1 MTAHSRAWLQ
11 IHVCVVLWGF
21 TAILGRLI
29 TMPALPLVWWRM
41 LLVTVALAVW
51 PPVWRDLRRMP
62 PRLAATYLGIGVLV
76 TLHWITFYGSIKLS
90 NASIA
95 ATCMALTPVFVSIIE
110 PSLARRRPN
119 LVEVAMSVAVLP
131 GVALVVGGTPSGM
144 RTGIAVGA
152 VSSLLAAIFST
163 LNKRAIGSSPALTVT
178 GLEMA
183 AGALLL
189 PPLAWL
195 LPAADAV
202 VVQPS
207 LHDGALLLLLAVACT
222 LLPYALALVALRY
235 LSAFET
241 TLAVNLEPVYA
252 IALAI
257 VLLNEQRDLEPG
269 FYLGVALIMGIVF
282 SHPSVSRRWGRNRTQ
297 GPPSGGPGAGES
309 RPPRTQFQSL

>member
-1 MTAHSRAWLQ
+1 MTAHSRAWFQ

-29 TMPALPLVWWRM
+29 TLRALPLVWWRM
-41 LLVTVALAVW
+41 LLVTVALAAW

-62 PRLAATYLGIGVLV
+62 PRLVAVYLGIGVLV

-90 NASIA
+90 NASVA

-110 PSLARRRPN
+110 PSLARRRPH
-119 LVEVAMSVAVLP
+119 LAEVGMSVAVLP
-131 GVALVVGGTPSGM
+131 GVALVVGGTPAGM

-152 VSSLLAAIFST
+152 VSALIAGIFSS
-163 LNKRAIGSSPALTVT
+163 LNKRAIGSSPALAVT
-178 GLEMA
+178 GLQMA

-195 LPAADAV
+195 LPAAERV

-207 LHDGALLLLLAVACT
+207 AHDAALLVVLALACT
-222 LLPYALALVALRY
+222 LFPYALALVALRY

-269 FYLGVALIMGIVF
+269 FYFGVALIMGIVF
-282 SHPSVSRRWGRNRTQ
+282 SHPWVSRRWGRRATQ
-297 GPPSGGPGAGES
+297 TTGSKDPA
-309 RPPRTQFQSL
+309 PRTFVS

>member
-1 MTAHSRAWLQ
+1 MSPHSRAWTQ

-41 LLVTVALAVW
+41 LLVTAALAAW

-62 PRLAATYLGIGVLV
+62 PRLVMIYLGIGVLV
-76 TLHWITFYGSIKLS
+76 TLHWLTFYGSIKLS
-90 NASIA
+90 NASVA

-110 PSLARRRPN
+110 PSLARRRPH
-119 LVEVAMSVAVLP
+119 LAEVGMSLAVLP
-131 GVALVVGGTPSGM
+131 GVALVVGGTPAGM

-152 VSSLLAAIFST
+152 VSSLLAGIFST
-163 LNKRAIGSSPALTVT
+163 LNKRTLGSSPALAVT
-178 GLEMA
+178 GLQMA
-183 AGALLL
+183 AGAILL
-189 PPLAWL
+189 PPLALL
-195 LPAADAV
+195 LPAAERV

-207 LHDGALLLLLAVACT
+207 AHDGALLVLLALACT
-222 LLPYALALVALRY
+222 LFPYALALVALRY

-257 VLLNEQRDLEPG
+257 LLLNEQRDLEPG
-269 FYLGVALIMGIVF
+269 FYAGVALIMGIVF
-282 SHPSVSRRWGRNRTQ
+282 SHPWVSRRWGRRADMA
-297 GPPSGGPGAGES
+297 AGSED
-309 RPPRTQFQSL
+309 PAPHLPL

>member
-11 IHVCVVLWGF
+11 IHICVVLWGF

-41 LLVTVALAVW
+41 LLVTVALAAW
-51 PPVWRDLRRMP
+51 PPVWRDLRKMP
-62 PRLAATYLGIGVLV
+62 PRLVAIYLGIGVLV

-90 NASIA
+90 NASVA

-110 PSLARRRPN
+110 PSLARRRPH
-119 LVEVAMSVAVLP
+119 LAEVGMSIAVLP
-131 GVALVVGGTPSGM
+131 GVALVVGGTPAGM

-152 VSSLLAAIFST
+152 VSALIAGIFSS

-178 GLEMA
+178 GLQMA

-195 LPAADAV
+195 LPAAERV

-207 LHDGALLLLLAVACT
+207 AHDAALLVVLALACT
-222 LLPYALALVALRY
+222 LFPYALALVALRY

-269 FYLGVALIMGIVF
+269 FYFGVALIMGIVF
-282 SHPSVSRRWGRNRTQ
+282 SNPWVSRRWGRRATQ
-297 GPPSGGPGAGES
+297 AAGSED
-309 RPPRTQFQSL
+309 PAPRALS

>member
-1 MTAHSRAWLQ
+1 MTPHSRAWLQ

-41 LLVTVALAVW
+41 LLVTVALAAW

-62 PRLAATYLGIGVLV
+62 PRLVAVYLGIGVLV

-90 NASIA
+90 NASVA

-110 PSLARRRPN
+110 PSLARRRPH
-119 LVEVAMSVAVLP
+119 LDGSGDEP
-131 GVALVVGGTPSGM
+131 GGAAGRGAGRRRHARPACAPASPSAPC
-144 RTGIAVGA
+144 RRC
-152 VSSLLAAIFST
+152 SPAIFST
-163 LNKRAIGSSPALTVT
+163 LNKRAIGSSPALAVT

-195 LPAADAV
+195 LPAAERV

-207 LHDGALLLLLAVACT
+207 AHDAALLVVLALACT
-222 LLPYALALVALRY
+222 LFPYALALVALRY

-269 FYLGVALIMGIVF
+269 FYVGVALIMGIVF
-282 SHPSVSRRWGRNRTQ
+282 SHPWVSRRWGRRERK
-297 GPPSGGPGAGES
+297 G
-309 RPPRTQFQSL
+309 RV